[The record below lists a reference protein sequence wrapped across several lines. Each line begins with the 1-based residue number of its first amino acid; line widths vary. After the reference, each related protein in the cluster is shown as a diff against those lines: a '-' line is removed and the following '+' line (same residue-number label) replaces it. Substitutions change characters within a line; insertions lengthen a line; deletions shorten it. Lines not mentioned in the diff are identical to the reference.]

1 MATEPKNS
9 VEVEAKHGDK
19 MIEVKVR
26 FWTNDMAQE
35 PGKVVAKHAWSSGV
49 VRMERN
55 DSHGIVPGTPTP
67 FNSLLDLGAAI
78 EEALIEHGIVLHP
91 SRKMSKYVGQ

>member
-1 MATEPKNS
+1 MAVEPTGA

-19 MIEVKVR
+19 MIEVRVR

-35 PGKVVAKHAWSSGV
+35 PGKVVAKHAWTSGV
-49 VRMERN
+49 VGLERN
-55 DSHGIVPGTPTP
+55 DSHGIVPNQPTP

-78 EEALIEHGIVLHP
+78 EEALIQHGIVLHP
-91 SRKMSKYVGQ
+91 SRKMSRYTGQ